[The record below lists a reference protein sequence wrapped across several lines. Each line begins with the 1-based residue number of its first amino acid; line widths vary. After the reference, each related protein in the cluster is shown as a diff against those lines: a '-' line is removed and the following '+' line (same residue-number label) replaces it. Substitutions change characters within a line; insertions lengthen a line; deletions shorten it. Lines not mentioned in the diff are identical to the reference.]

1 MANERILI
9 ADDEKELVEI
19 MRDYLQ
25 AEGFEVFTSFDGEEA
40 LESFDKFDPQLVLL
54 DVMMPKID
62 GMEVCR
68 LIRARADVPVLML
81 SAKSGDIDK
90 ILALGLGA
98 DDYITKPFSPGELVA
113 RVKAQLRRYLRL
125 SNHQQQPAILQY
137 GNLKID
143 SKAYTVKVDGR
154 IIDLTAREFEL
165 LNYMA
170 SNSMQVF
177 TREQLFNKIWGFS
190 EFGDI
195 NTVTVHIRKI
205 REKIESDP
213 ANPVFIKTVWS
224 VGYKFDGGG
233 HEAKD

>member
-25 AEGFEVFTSFDGEEA
+25 AEGFEVFMSYNGEEA
-40 LESFDKFDPQLVLL
+40 LKSFDKFHPQLVLL

-68 LIRARADVPVLML
+68 IIRARTDVPVLML

-125 SNHQQQPAILQY
+125 SNQQQQSLILQY
-137 GNLKID
+137 GNLIID
-143 SKAYTVKVDGR
+143 SKAYTAKIDGK
-154 IIDLTAREFEL
+154 IIDLTAKEFEL

-170 SNSMQVF
+170 SNPLQVF
-177 TREQLFNKIWGFS
+177 SREQLFNKIWGYN

-213 ANPVFIKTVWS
+213 SNPVFIKTVWS
-224 VGYKFDGGG
+224 VGYKFDGGSL
-233 HEAKD
+233 